1 MLGRQS
7 HESSEPTIGRFA
19 NVADP
24 TLQGMFPDT
33 PLRAGSGINKTGGR
47 MATRVISRP
56 TARRSRNWILHAL
69 SARHYRALAA
79 DVEQISLV
87 AGQIIYEPGHVVSH
101 AYFPEDSV
109 ISHVCS
115 PSADSAL
122 EVAMVGREGIAGHAP
137 LLGVPTTITRVLVQ
151 IPGRA
156 RRVSVGVL
164 RHLVAESEPFRLA
177 VTRFSQA
184 LFDQVTLCAACNVG
198 HTPLERCARWML
210 MIHDRVEG
218 SDFSVTQEFLA
229 YMLGTSR
236 QTVSVVARQLQTKR
250 LIAYSRGRVSVVDR
264 RGLER
269 LACPCYRAIADRLA
283 FVLARPGART
293 LTVDVRE

>member
-1 MLGRQS
+1 
-7 HESSEPTIGRFA
+7 
-19 NVADP
+19 
-24 TLQGMFPDT
+24 
-33 PLRAGSGINKTGGR
+33 

-56 TARRSRNWILHAL
+56 TARRSRNWILRAL
-69 SARHYRALAA
+69 SGRRYRALAA
-79 DVEQISLV
+79 DVERISLV
-87 AGQIIYEPGHVVSH
+87 AGQIIYEPGHAVSH

-109 ISHVCS
+109 ISHVCC
-115 PSADSAL
+115 PTMDSAL

-137 LLGVPTTITRVLVQ
+137 LLGVPTTVTRVLVQ

-156 RRVSVGVL
+156 CRVRVSVL

-184 LFDQVTLCAACNVG
+184 LFDQVTLCAACNIG

-218 SDFSVTQEFLA
+218 QHFSVTQEFLA

-236 QTVSVVARQLQTKR
+236 QTVSIVARQLLAKR
-250 LIAYSRGRVSVVDR
+250 LIAYSRGRVTVVDR

-269 LACPCYRAIADRLA
+269 LACPCYRTISDRLRL
-283 FVLARPGART
+283 VLSNPAPRKLT
-293 LTVDVRE
+293 LDDRE

>member
-1 MLGRQS
+1 
-7 HESSEPTIGRFA
+7 
-19 NVADP
+19 
-24 TLQGMFPDT
+24 
-33 PLRAGSGINKTGGR
+33 
-47 MATRVISRP
+47 MATRVVSQSTGRRP
-56 TARRSRNWILHAL
+56 RNRILRAL
-69 SARHYRALAA
+69 STRQYRALAA
-79 DVEQISLV
+79 DIEQISLV
-87 AGQIIYEPGHVVSH
+87 AGQIIYEPGHVISH
-101 AYFPEDSV
+101 SYFPEDSV
-109 ISHVCS
+109 ISHVCC
-115 PSADSAL
+115 PTIDSAL
-122 EVAMVGREGIAGHAP
+122 EVAMVGREGVAGLAP
-137 LLGVPTTITRVLVQ
+137 LLGVPTTVTRVLVQ

-156 RRVSVGVL
+156 CRVSVRVL

-184 LFDQVTLCAACNVG
+184 LFDQVTLCAACNLG

-236 QTVSVVARQLQTKR
+236 QTMSVVARQLQTKR

-283 FVLARPGART
+283 FVLTPPRARK
-293 LTVDVRE
+293 LTRDNRA

>member
-1 MLGRQS
+1 M
-7 HESSEPTIGRFA
+7 
-19 NVADP
+19 
-24 TLQGMFPDT
+24 
-33 PLRAGSGINKTGGR
+33 PLR
-47 MATRVISRP
+47 RP
-56 TARRSRNWILHAL
+56 LTCRNWILRTL
-69 SARHYRALAA
+69 SSRQYRALTA

-109 ISHVCS
+109 ISHVCH
-115 PSADSAL
+115 PTTDSAL
-122 EVAMVGREGIAGHAP
+122 EVAMVGREGIAGLAP
-137 LLGVPTTITRVLVQ
+137 LLGVPTTVIRMVVQ
-151 IPGRA
+151 VPGRA
-156 RRVSVGVL
+156 RRVRVNVL
-164 RHLVAESEPFRLA
+164 RDLVAESEPFRLA

-218 SDFSVTQEFLA
+218 RDVSVTQEFLA

-236 QTVSVVARQLQTKR
+236 QTVSVVARRLQTR
-250 LIAYSRGRVSVVDR
+250 RVIAYSRGRVSVIDR

-283 FVLARPGART
+283 FVLTPPGARK
-293 LTVDVRE
+293 LSAANRE

>member
-1 MLGRQS
+1 
-7 HESSEPTIGRFA
+7 
-19 NVADP
+19 
-24 TLQGMFPDT
+24 
-33 PLRAGSGINKTGGR
+33 
-47 MATRVISRP
+47 MATRVNSQPTTRRP
-56 TARRSRNWILHAL
+56 RNWVLGAL
-69 SARHYRALAA
+69 SDRQYRALAT

-87 AGQIIYEPGHVVSH
+87 AGQIIYEPGHAVSH

-109 ISHVCS
+109 ISHVCC
-115 PSADSAL
+115 PTVDSAL
-122 EVAMVGREGIAGHAP
+122 EVAMVGREGIAGLAP
-137 LLGVPTTITRVLVQ
+137 LLGVPTTVTRVLVQ

-156 RRVSVGVL
+156 CRVNVTVL

-184 LFDQVTLCAACNVG
+184 LFDQVTLCAACNIG

-218 SDFSVTQEFLA
+218 RDFSVTQEFLA

-236 QTVSVVARQLQTKR
+236 QTVSVVARQLQAKQ
-250 LIAYSRGRVSVVDR
+250 LIEYSRGRVAVVDR

-269 LACPCYRAIADRLA
+269 LACPCYRAISDRLA
-283 FVLARPGART
+283 FVLSKPRGAHASSSA
-293 LTVDVRE
+293 

>member
-1 MLGRQS
+1 
-7 HESSEPTIGRFA
+7 
-19 NVADP
+19 
-24 TLQGMFPDT
+24 
-33 PLRAGSGINKTGGR
+33 

-56 TARRSRNWILHAL
+56 ATRRPRNWILRAL
-69 SARHYRALAA
+69 SDRRYRAIAT
-79 DVEQISLV
+79 DVEHISLV
-87 AGQIIYEPGHVVSH
+87 AGQIIYEPGHSISH

-109 ISHVCS
+109 ISHVCC
-115 PSADSAL
+115 PTIGSAL
-122 EVAMVGREGIAGHAP
+122 EVAMVGREGIAGLAP
-137 LLGVPTTITRVLVQ
+137 LLGVPTTVTRVLVQ

-156 RRVSVGVL
+156 CRVRVSVL

-184 LFDQVTLCAACNVG
+184 LFDQVTLCAACNIG

-218 SDFSVTQEFLA
+218 HDFSVTQEFLA

-236 QTVSVVARQLQTKR
+236 QTVSIVARQLLAKR
-250 LIAYSRGRVSVVDR
+250 LIAYSRGRVAVVDR

-269 LACPCYRAIADRLA
+269 LACPCYHAISNRLA
-283 FVLARPGART
+283 LVLSNPTPRKLT
-293 LTVDVRE
+293 LDNRE

>member
-1 MLGRQS
+1 
-7 HESSEPTIGRFA
+7 
-19 NVADP
+19 
-24 TLQGMFPDT
+24 MFPDM
-33 PLRAGSGINKTGGR
+33 PLRAGTGIEKTGGR

-56 TARRSRNWILHAL
+56 TARRPRNRILGAL
-69 SARHYRALAA
+69 SDRQFRTIAA

-87 AGQIIYEPGHVVSH
+87 AGQIIYEPGHAISH
-101 AYFPEDSV
+101 AYFPEDGV
-109 ISHVCS
+109 ISHVCC
-115 PSADSAL
+115 PSLDSAL

-137 LLGVPTTITRVLVQ
+137 LLGVPTTVTRVLVQ

-156 RRVSVGVL
+156 CRVSVGVL

-184 LFDQVTLCAACNVG
+184 LFDQVTLCAACNIR

-218 SDFSVTQEFLA
+218 RDFPITQEFLA

-236 QTVSVVARQLQTKR
+236 QTVSVVARQLQAKR
-250 LIAYSRGRVSVVDR
+250 LIQYGRGRVAVVDR
-264 RGLER
+264 HGLER
-269 LACPCYRAIADRLA
+269 HACPCYRVISDRLA
-283 FVLARPGART
+283 ITVARPAARPP
-293 LTVDVRE
+293 L

>member
-1 MLGRQS
+1 MQN
-7 HESSEPTIGRFA
+7 HI
-19 NVADP
+19 
-24 TLQGMFPDT
+24 
-33 PLRAGSGINKTGGR
+33 LRSL
-47 MATRVISRP
+47 P
-56 TARRSRNWILHAL
+56 
-69 SARHYRALAA
+69 ARHYRALRAELEA
-79 DVEQISLV
+79 ITVV
-87 AGQIIYEPGHVVSH
+87 AGQIIYEPGHAVSH

-109 ISHVCS
+109 ISHVCCS
-115 PSADSAL
+115 TIDSAV

-156 RRVSVGVL
+156 CRVSVTAL

-184 LFDQVTLCAACNVG
+184 LFDQVALCAACNIG
-198 HTPLERCARWML
+198 HTPSERCARWML

-218 SDFSVTQEFLA
+218 RDFSVTQEFLA

-236 QTVSVVARQLQTKR
+236 QTVSVVARHLQTKR
-250 LIAYSRGRVSVVDR
+250 LIEYSRGRVSVVDR

-269 LACPCYRAIADRLA
+269 VACPCYRAISDRLA
-283 FVLARPGART
+283 LVLPKPAGHS
-293 LTVDVRE
+293 LSLDNRE